1 VWERDT
7 IATTEAVV
15 ASAEEGGNR
24 GALLGLKRAWPTSV
38 GCGHYRTKAEEEGGV
53 AAGEED
59 GTISAAAEGEI
70 VAGWEESIVERR
82 RGVLVFL
89 GL

>member
-1 VWERDT
+1 M
-7 IATTEAVV
+7 AEAAV
-15 ASAEEGGNR
+15 ASAEEAGSK

-38 GCGHYRTKAEEEGGV
+38 GYGHCRNKAEEEGGV

-59 GTISAAAEGEI
+59 GTIGATAEGEMA
-70 VAGWEESIVERR
+70 AGWEESIVERR
-82 RGVLVFL
+82 RGVLVYL